1 MTGRLALA
9 LAAVAL
15 CGVAYAK
22 GRYDGAALAEARG
35 NAVLAEVQAR
45 HNAALAEVQAK
56 QLALTKRMMRDVD
69 ALAQDGQNRA
79 NALAADR
86 DAAAAAARGLRTA
99 LAQRGSGNTP
109 AASDGNAEALS
120 GALAQCAERY
130 AALAGIADTTANQ
143 LLILQTWARV
153 VAPQE

>member
-1 MTGRLALA
+1 MTRNLILV
-9 LAAVAL
+9 LSAVAL
-15 CGVAYAK
+15 IAGVYVK
-22 GRYDGAALAEARG
+22 GRHDGTALAEARHSAALAEA
-35 NAVLAEVQAR
+35 
-45 HNAALAEVQAK
+45 QAK
-56 QLALTKRMMRDVD
+56 QLFLMKRMMRDVD
-69 ALAQDGQNRA
+69 AISQDGQDRA

-109 AASDGNAEALS
+109 AASDGNEKALS

-130 AALAGIADTTANQ
+130 SRLAAIADTTANQ
-143 LLILQTWARV
+143 LLTLQDWARV